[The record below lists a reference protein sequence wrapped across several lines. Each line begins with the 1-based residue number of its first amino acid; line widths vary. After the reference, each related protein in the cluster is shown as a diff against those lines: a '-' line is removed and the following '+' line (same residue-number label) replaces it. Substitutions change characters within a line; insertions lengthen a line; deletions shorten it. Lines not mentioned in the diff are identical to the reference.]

1 MQSRE
6 RLKLLLLLTV
16 ADIRA
21 VGPGVWTGW
30 KGQLL
35 RTLYFETEPLL
46 GGGHHDAQPQRARAG
61 AQDAL
66 RERLPAGR
74 STSSSASSTAT
85 TRLIG

>member
-16 ADIRA
+16 ADIRG

-35 RTLYFETEPLL
+35 RTLYFETEPVL
-46 GGGHHDAQPQRARAG
+46 GGGHTTLSPHRARVARPG
-61 AQDAL
+61 CLARAP
-66 RERLPAGR
+66 RRLAE
-74 STSSSASSTAT
+74 A
-85 TRLIG
+85 

>member
-1 MQSRE
+1 M
-6 RLKLLLLLTV
+6 LLLTV

-46 GGGHHDAQPQRARAG
+46 GGGHTTLSRSERVARA
-61 AQDAL
+61 QDELTRAPG
-66 RERLPAGR
+66 RLAEA
-74 STSSSASSTAT
+74 TTSSASSIAT
-85 TRLIG
+85 TRLIGSGPIST